1 MTGRRGHLR
10 EQRDAAPTVPELLA
24 TDALLDRLG
33 SHTATE
39 EDLRDVL
46 ARVLDGYALHADPR
60 TAGVRPLQLPEELP
74 APGAEP
80 PGEVRAGHL
89 RVLTARRRT
98 LRRAA
103 RGGAAVAAALALLG
117 GTAAAAATHRAPATV
132 EESLATERQ
141 VPSWLP
147 TQVYEVF
154 GPSRDQL
161 VQQEVA
167 RASAAASAGE
177 TDVAVQ
183 RVRDLVRLLESG
195 GADPALVA
203 EASSAFLEISRGA
216 AVAVGAGAADDPAA
230 VPGAPAA
237 TKLPE
242 LVRASRTAAPVLAPV
257 LLYPPSTVAP
267 TRPPATDG
275 PTTAPTRPPATTPA
289 QPSPSAPPQTQAPA
303 PTPTQTSPQ
312 APSPTRPPT
321 QAPSPVVPPVTPST
335 PPVTPT
341 TPPPV
346 TTPPTSTPPTSTPPT
361 SVPPTSSPGE
371 EPTGTPGDTAA
382 PGPTEVPG
390 GTPTA
395 PVTSP
400 GGQQG
405 EGPVVTP
412 STALAVP
419 SPSPSPQPSSPTG
432 TAVPTGTT
440 TSSPTDPQVPSADG
454 AAPAAP

>member
-1 MTGRRGHLR
+1 MTPRRGHLR
-10 EQRDAAPTVPELLA
+10 EQREAAPTVPELLA

-33 SHTATE
+33 NHTATE

-60 TAGVRPLQLPEELP
+60 TAGVRAVPLPEELP
-74 APGAEP
+74 APEAEP

-98 LRRAA
+98 LQRAA

-132 EESLATERQ
+132 EESLAAERQ

-203 EASSAFLEISRGA
+203 EASSAFVELSRTA
-216 AVAVGAGAADDPAA
+216 AVAVGASATGDPAA
-230 VPGAPAA
+230 VPGASAVA
-237 TKLPE
+237 KLPE
-242 LVRASRTAAPVLAPV
+242 LVRASRTAAPVQTPV
-257 LLYPPSTVAP
+257 LLYPPSTAAP

-275 PTTAPTRPPATTPA
+275 PTTAPTRPPASSPA

-303 PTPTQTSPQ
+303 PTQTSPQ
-312 APSPTRPPT
+312 APSPTRPPS
-321 QAPSPVVPPVTPST
+321 QAPAPVVPPVTPST

-341 TPPPV
+341 TPPVTP
-346 TTPPTSTPPTSTPPT
+346 TTPPPVTSPPT
-361 SVPPTSSPGE
+361 SVPPTGTPGE

-390 GTPTA
+390 GTPTD

-405 EGPVVTP
+405 EGPVATP

-419 SPSPSPQPSSPTG
+419 SPSPSPQPTSSTG
-432 TAVPTGTT
+432 AAVPTGTT

-454 AAPAAP
+454 AGPAAP